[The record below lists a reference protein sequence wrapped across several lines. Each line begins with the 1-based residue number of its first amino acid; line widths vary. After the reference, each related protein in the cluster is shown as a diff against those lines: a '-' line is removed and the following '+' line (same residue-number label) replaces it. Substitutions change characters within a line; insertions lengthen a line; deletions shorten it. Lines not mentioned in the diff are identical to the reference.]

1 MLTLGNL
8 LCGSAAVVALLLHSD
23 YELAFCLIIAS
34 AVCDFFDGFTARLLK
49 SSSPLGVQLDSLADM
64 VSFGLVPSMALFCV
78 YDALPQML
86 NIADNV
92 AEMMRYL
99 TFIIVAFSALRLAKF
114 NIDDT
119 QHAEFCGL
127 PTPANGLFCL
137 SIAMLAASGDL
148 VLSREVLLVVA
159 VIMAVLL
166 ISPIRMFALKFKGF
180 GWKGN
185 EIRYI
190 FLLACVAIIAVL
202 TRMAIPAII
211 GLYVAI
217 STIRWSVNRKK
228 EQE

>member
-148 VLSREVLLVVA
+148 SLSREVLLVVA